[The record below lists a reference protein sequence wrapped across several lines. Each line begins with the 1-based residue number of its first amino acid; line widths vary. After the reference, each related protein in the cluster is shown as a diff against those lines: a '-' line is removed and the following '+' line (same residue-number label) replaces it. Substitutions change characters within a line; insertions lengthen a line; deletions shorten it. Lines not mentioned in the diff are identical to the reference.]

1 MNVDQIARN
10 WIDLFQKPDS
20 DAFAEL
26 FTPEGSFIDPAFGLA
41 RHGRDLVR
49 LHHKKWLA
57 AVPDFKA
64 VIERVLVDGRSA
76 VILYQAKGT
85 FNGEPLG
92 AGKNAIQPTHKPF
105 EARVV
110 IVLDLDADGQ
120 VKTCTEYYDTV
131 MMPNG
136 GKGPY
141 ADDPRGLQ

>member
-1 MNVDQIARN
+1 MNVDQIARR
-10 WIDLFQKPDS
+10 WIDLFQKSDS
-20 DAFAEL
+20 DAFARM
-26 FTPEGSFIDPAFGLA
+26 FTEDGSFIDPAFGLA

-57 AVPDFKA
+57 AVPDFDA
-64 VIERVLVDGRSA
+64 HVERVLVDGRTA
-76 VILYQAKGT
+76 VILYLATGT

-92 AGKNAIQPTHKPF
+92 AGKNTIHPTHKEF
-105 EARVV
+105 KARVV
-110 IVLDLDADGQ
+110 IVLDLDPDGQ
-120 VKTCTEYYDTV
+120 VKVCTEYYDSV